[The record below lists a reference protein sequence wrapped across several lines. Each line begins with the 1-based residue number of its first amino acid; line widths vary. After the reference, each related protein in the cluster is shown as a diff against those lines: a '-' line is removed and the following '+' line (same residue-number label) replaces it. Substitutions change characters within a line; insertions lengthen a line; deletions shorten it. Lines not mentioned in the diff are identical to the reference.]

1 MSVSQRP
8 LSPHLQVYSWH
19 LTMALSILH
28 RMTGVFLSFGAVALV
43 IVLSSLASGADAY
56 SCVHD
61 ALTHPIGLL
70 FLFAWTFALYFHMAN
85 GVRHLVWDAGLGLG
99 KKVASSSGW
108 YVLAFAVL
116 ATVASWLP
124 MAMGALT

>member
-28 RMTGVFLSFGAVALV
+28 RMTGVFLSFCAVALI
-43 IVLSSLASGADAY
+43 IVLASMATSADSYDCA
-56 SCVHD
+56 HD

-70 FLFAWTFALYFHMAN
+70 FLFAWTFALYFHLAN
-85 GVRHLVWDAGLGLG
+85 GVRHLICDAGLGLC

-116 ATVASWLP
+116 ATGASWLP
-124 MAMGALT
+124 MELGALA

>member
-28 RMTGVFLSFGAVALV
+28 RMTVVFLSFGAVALI
-43 IVLSSLASGADAY
+43 IVLASMATSADAY
-56 SCVHD
+56 DCAHD

-70 FLFAWTFALYFHMAN
+70 FLFAWTFALYFHLAN
-85 GVRHLVWDAGLGLG
+85 GVRHLIWDAGLGLG

-116 ATVASWLP
+116 ATGASWLP
-124 MAMGALT
+124 MALGALA

>member
-28 RMTGVFLSFGAVALV
+28 RMTGVFLSFGAVALI
-43 IVLSSLASGADAY
+43 IVLASMATSADAY
-56 SCVHD
+56 DCAHD
-61 ALTHPIGLL
+61 ALTNPIGLL
-70 FLFAWTFALYFHMAN
+70 FLFAWTFALYFNLAN
-85 GVRHLVWDAGLGLG
+85 GVRHLIWDAGLGLG

-116 ATVASWLP
+116 ATGASWLP
-124 MAMGALT
+124 MALGALA

>member
-43 IVLSSLASGADAY
+43 IVLVSMASGADAY
-56 SCVHD
+56 SCIHD
-61 ALTHPIGLL
+61 ALTHPTCLL

-116 ATVASWLP
+116 ATAASWLS
-124 MAMGALT
+124 MVMGVLA